1 MELERFEEKIL
12 ALLRAKQYLP
22 LQRYLETLNPADVAE
37 CLDDLL
43 DEKEIDWEED
53 LPRIFRL
60 LPKELASDVF
70 AEMEPELQSKLI
82 DAFSDKELGEVRR
95 RVGSSS
101 RRACLSSSRARYFRV
116 AASRC
121 LGSTRASRPPAARW
135 TLCSSPGL
143 SPWRGRSMAWN

>member
-82 DAFSDKELGEVRR
+82 DAFSDKELGEV
-95 RVGSSS
+95 
-101 RRACLSSSRARYFRV
+101 
-116 AASRC
+116 
-121 LGSTRASRPPAARW
+121 LGDMFLDDTVDVI
-135 TLCSSPGL
+135 
-143 SPWRGRSMAWN
+143 